1 MDGLTAPVACLGEFV
16 RQTQRAGRGLASR
29 GRAQH
34 QSTLFHGL
42 ANGAGIPQTGG
53 DDQKPCTRN
62 GAFGDPT
69 QDAIR
74 RSVTECCVD
83 GPCQS
88 FASLTTNQRTMTMY
102 RPGGMMVL
110 SRLWDRTAR
119 YPSTSQ
125 SVNHINHIGLSM
137 ISITYDGGEH
147 PTQTRSQPT
156 GR

>member
-1 MDGLTAPVACLGEFV
+1 VPAGGWHLGGV
-16 RQTQRAGRGLASR
+16 PSTSQLCSMGSPMVQASLRQVGMT
-29 GRAQH
+29 
-34 QSTLFHGL
+34 
-42 ANGAGIPQTGG
+42 
-53 DDQKPCTRN
+53 QKPCTRN

-69 QDAIR
+69 RDAIR
-74 RSVTECCVD
+74 RSVTKCRVD

-88 FASLTTNQRTMTMY
+88 FASYTTNQRTMTMY
-102 RPGGMMVL
+102 RPGGMMAL
-110 SRLWDRTAR
+110 SRLRDRTAR

>member
-1 MDGLTAPVACLGEFV
+1 MPAGGRHLGGV
-16 RQTQRAGRGLASR
+16 PSTSQLCSMGSPMVQASLRQVGMTQ
-29 GRAQH
+29 Q
-34 QSTLFHGL
+34 
-42 ANGAGIPQTGG
+42 
-53 DDQKPCTRN
+53 PCTRN
-62 GAFGDPT
+62 GAFGDPK

-88 FASLTTNQRTMTMY
+88 FAGYTTNQRTMTMY
-102 RPGGMMVL
+102 RPGGVMVL
-110 SRLWDRTAR
+110 SRLRDRTAR

>member
-1 MDGLTAPVACLGEFV
+1 VPAGGWHLGDV
-16 RQTQRAGRGLASR
+16 PSTSQLCSMGSPMVQASLRQVGMTQ
-29 GRAQH
+29 Q
-34 QSTLFHGL
+34 
-42 ANGAGIPQTGG
+42 
-53 DDQKPCTRN
+53 PCTRN

-74 RSVTECCVD
+74 RSVTECCVH

-88 FASLTTNQRTMTMY
+88 FASYTTNQRTMTIY
-102 RPGGMMVL
+102 RPGGVMVL
-110 SRLWDRTAR
+110 SRLRDRTAL